1 MGVGSIL
8 LGIAAF
14 LFMFGG
20 FLTSVIPVVGTLLS
34 FAAPLLAIGGIVTG
48 GLGLSRAKRDGEP
61 TGMPTAG
68 LIVSIVALIPALL
81 VALTCGLCNACFTA
95 GMMSPQQGNQQ
106 WWLDGGGPMGPGLS
120 PSPGSP
126 FGPSQPGQPPGQQPG
141 QAPPGFPPPA
151 FPPPPLDDD
160 GQPPAGDQ
168 TSSEASG
175 GDQATGGEEASGGDA
190 PPAGDSTEPPADPA
204 PGQTAPGSP

>member
-61 TGMPTAG
+61 TGTPTAG

-95 GMMSPQQGNQQ
+95 GMMSPQQGDPQ
-106 WWLDGGGPMGPGLS
+106 WWLDGGSPTGPGL
-120 PSPGSP
+120 SPGSP
-126 FGPSQPGQPPGQQPG
+126 FGPSQPGQPPDDQQPG
-141 QAPPGFPPPA
+141 QAPPGVPPPA

-160 GQPPAGDQ
+160 GQPPAD
-168 TSSEASG
+168 EE
-175 GDQATGGEEASGGDA
+175 ATGGEEATGDA
-190 PPAGDSTEPPADPA
+190 PAEGDSTEPPADPA
-204 PGQTAPGSP
+204 PGQTAPAGSP